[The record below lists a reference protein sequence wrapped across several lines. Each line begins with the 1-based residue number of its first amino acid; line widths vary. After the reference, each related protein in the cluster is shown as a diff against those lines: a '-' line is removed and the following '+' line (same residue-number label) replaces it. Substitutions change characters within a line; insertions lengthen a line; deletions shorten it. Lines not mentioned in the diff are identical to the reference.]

1 MANAVRE
8 GAKEGLSR
16 KLEMDGGGGVI
27 DEFLESDVWLE
38 DHLVMRNLETR
49 SPSLVSDGDEA
60 RVPEEGL
67 RQLL

>member
-16 KLEMDGGGGVI
+16 KLEMDGSGGVI
-27 DEFLESDVWLE
+27 DEFLERDDWLE

-49 SPSLVSDGDEA
+49 SPSLVSDGYEA
-60 RVPEEGL
+60 RVPEKGL